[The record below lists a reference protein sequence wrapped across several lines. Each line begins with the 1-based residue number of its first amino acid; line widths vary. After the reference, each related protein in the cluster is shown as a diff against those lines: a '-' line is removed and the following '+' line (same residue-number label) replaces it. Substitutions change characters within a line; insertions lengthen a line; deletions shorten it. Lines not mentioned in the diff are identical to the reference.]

1 MLNYSKRPNVLCFIT
16 DQQRADHLGCM
27 GNPIVR
33 TPNIDAIAKSGIVFQ
48 RAYVSNPLCMPARA
62 TLFTGRTPRGHGV
75 RTNGIPLSDNIPTM
89 VEALRIA
96 GYRTHSIGKLH
107 LNTFDTPRG
116 VDPKTLKPEKFPES
130 RWMWINEKIKSIPT
144 PYYGFEKVDFVGGHV
159 SYVFG
164 DYLNWLKENYP
175 GMEKLLLKE
184 NALEKPSGADQCY
197 KMSLPEELHY
207 NRWIADQTI
216 RFLEEAKEDSKPF
229 FLWCSFP
236 DPHHPYSV
244 PAPWCYMYDPKDIP
258 LPIRREGELEDLP
271 PFYKKIYEEGAP
283 LVSGLLGASKMPDKH
298 IREIIAM
305 TYGMI
310 SFVDNEIGRII
321 KKLEELGLR
330 ENTIVIFMS
339 DHGDMMGDH
348 WMVRKGPFHF
358 DGLLKIPF
366 IWSFPGRFPEGRVI
380 KSLVSQID
388 FAPTIL
394 DLCGAPIPEGEV
406 PEEPEAPEM
415 LPPWPGKSL
424 KEILEGKLDKVNDYI
439 IVENDEDYLGLRLRT
454 FITERYKITI
464 YPGKDFGELFDLNE
478 DPQELFNLWWEPQF
492 QELKK
497 NLILQFTDAYI
508 LQESTLPR
516 RLCHA

>member
-1 MLNYSKRPNVLCFIT
+1 MPEKKNRPNILCFIT

-27 GNPIVR
+27 GNSIVR
-33 TPNIDAIAKSGIVFQ
+33 TPNIDHIAKIGVLFQ

-62 TLFTGRTPRGHGV
+62 TLFTGRTPRGHLV
-75 RTNGIPLSDNIPTM
+75 RTNGIPLSRDIPTM
-89 VEALRIA
+89 VEALRQS

-116 VDPKTLKPEKFPES
+116 INPEALNPYDFLEA
-130 RWMWINEKIKSIPT
+130 RWMWINKRIRSIPT
-144 PYYGFEKVDFVGGHV
+144 PYYGFETVEFVGGHV
-159 SYVFG
+159 DYVFG

-175 GMEKLLLKE
+175 EMEKLLLPE
-184 NALEKPSGADQCY
+184 NALEKPSGADQYY
-197 KMSLPEELHY
+197 KMALPEELHY
-207 NRWIADQTI
+207 NRWISDRAI
-216 RFLEEAKEDSKPF
+216 KFLEKVKDSQPF

-244 PAPWCYMYDPKDIP
+244 SAPWCYMYDPKDIP
-258 LPIRREGELEDLP
+258 LPVRREGELEDLP

-283 LVSGLLGASKMPDKH
+283 LVSGLRGPSRMPDEH
-298 IREIIAM
+298 IREIIAL

-310 SFVDNEIGRII
+310 SFVDNEIGRIM
-321 KKLEELGLR
+321 KRLEDLGLR
-330 ENTIVIFMS
+330 ENTVVIFMS

-348 WMVRKGPFHF
+348 WMIRKGPFHF

-366 IWSFPGRFPEGRVI
+366 IWSFLGNFLENKVI
-380 KSLVSQID
+380 TSLVSQID

-394 DLCGAPIPEGEV
+394 DICNVPIPEGRV
-406 PEEPEAPEM
+406 PGEPEAPEM

-424 KEILEGKLDKVNDYI
+424 REILEGKVDKVNDYV

-454 FITERYKITI
+454 FITDNFKITI
-464 YPGKDFGELFDLNE
+464 YPGHSYGELFDLKN
-478 DPQELFNLWWEPQF
+478 DPQELYNLWWKPEY
-492 QELKK
+492 QEIKK
-497 NLILQFTDAYI
+497 RLILQFAEAYI

>member
-1 MLNYSKRPNVLCFIT
+1 
-16 DQQRADHLGCM
+16 M
-27 GNPIVR
+27 GNSIVR
-33 TPNIDAIAKSGIVFQ
+33 TPNIDHIAKIGVLFQ

-62 TLFTGRTPRGHGV
+62 TLFTGRTPRGHLV
-75 RTNGIPLSDNIPTM
+75 RTNGIPLSRDIPTM
-89 VEALRIA
+89 VEALRQS

-116 VDPKTLKPEKFPES
+116 INPEALNPYDFLEA
-130 RWMWINEKIKSIPT
+130 RWMWINKRIRSIPT
-144 PYYGFEKVDFVGGHV
+144 PYYGFETVEFVGGHV
-159 SYVFG
+159 DYVFG

-175 GMEKLLLKE
+175 EMEKLLLPE
-184 NALEKPSGADQCY
+184 NALEKPSGADQYY
-197 KMSLPEELHY
+197 KMALPEELHY
-207 NRWIADQTI
+207 NRWISDRAI
-216 RFLEEAKEDSKPF
+216 KFLEKVKDSQPF

-244 PAPWCYMYDPKDIP
+244 SAPWCYMYDPKDIP
-258 LPIRREGELEDLP
+258 LPVRREGELEDLP

-283 LVSGLLGASKMPDKH
+283 LVSGLRGPSRMPDEH
-298 IREIIAM
+298 IREIIAL

-310 SFVDNEIGRII
+310 SFVDNEIGRIM
-321 KKLEELGLR
+321 KRLEDLGLR
-330 ENTIVIFMS
+330 ENTVVIFMS

-348 WMVRKGPFHF
+348 WMIRKGPFHF

-366 IWSFPGRFPEGRVI
+366 IWSFLGNFLENKVI
-380 KSLVSQID
+380 TSLVSQID

-394 DLCGAPIPEGEV
+394 DICNVPIPEGRV
-406 PEEPEAPEM
+406 PGEPEAPEM

-424 KEILEGKLDKVNDYI
+424 REILEGKVDKVNDYV

-454 FITERYKITI
+454 FITDNFKITI
-464 YPGKDFGELFDLNE
+464 YPGHSYGELFDLKN
-478 DPQELFNLWWEPQF
+478 DPQELYNLWWKPEY
-492 QELKK
+492 QEIKK
-497 NLILQFTDAYI
+497 RLILQFAEAYI

>member
-1 MLNYSKRPNVLCFIT
+1 
-16 DQQRADHLGCM
+16 M
-27 GNPIVR
+27 GNSIVR
-33 TPNIDAIAKSGIVFQ
+33 TPNIDYIAKTGVLFQ

-62 TLFTGRTPRGHGV
+62 TLFTGRTPRGHLV
-75 RTNGIPLSDNIPTM
+75 RTNGIPLSRDIPTM
-89 VEALRIA
+89 VEALRQS

-116 VDPKTLKPEKFPES
+116 INPEALNLYDFPEA
-130 RWMWINEKIKSIPT
+130 RWMWINKRIRSIPT
-144 PYYGFEKVDFVGGHV
+144 PYYGFETVEFVGGHV
-159 SYVFG
+159 DYVFG

-175 GMEKLLLKE
+175 EMEKLLLPE

-197 KMSLPEELHY
+197 KMALLEELHY
-207 NRWIADQTI
+207 NRWISDRAI
-216 RFLEEAKEDSKPF
+216 KFLEEVKDSQPF

-258 LPIRREGELEDLP
+258 LPVRRKGELEDLP

-283 LVSGLLGASKMPDKH
+283 LVSGLRGPSRMPDEH
-298 IREIIAM
+298 IREIIAL

-310 SFVDNEIGRII
+310 SFVDNEIGRIM
-321 KKLEELGLR
+321 KGLEDLGLR
-330 ENTIVIFMS
+330 ENTVVIFMS
-339 DHGDMMGDH
+339 DHGDIMGDH
-348 WMVRKGPFHF
+348 WMIRKGPFHF

-366 IWSFPGRFPEGRVI
+366 IWSFPGNFLENKVI
-380 KSLVSQID
+380 TSLVSQID

-394 DLCGAPIPEGEV
+394 DICNVPIPEGKV

-424 KEILEGKLDKVNDYI
+424 REILEGKVDKANDYV

-454 FITERYKITI
+454 FIIDNFKITI
-464 YPGKDFGELFDLNE
+464 YPGHSYGELFDLKN
-478 DPQELFNLWWEPQF
+478 DPQELYNLWWRPEY
-492 QELKK
+492 QEIKK
-497 NLILQFTDAYI
+497 GLILQFAEAYI